1 MRFEKPWCYLNFL
14 SFIIITLKYI
24 MYQPHTDPLLFHIT
38 ELLNSRGNQKSKLEW
53 IDMFPGQRSSVDDR
67 VETPHTYY
75 TAV

>member
-1 MRFEKPWCYLNFL
+1 
-14 SFIIITLKYI
+14 
-24 MYQPHTDPLLFHIT
+24 MYQPHTDPSLFHIT